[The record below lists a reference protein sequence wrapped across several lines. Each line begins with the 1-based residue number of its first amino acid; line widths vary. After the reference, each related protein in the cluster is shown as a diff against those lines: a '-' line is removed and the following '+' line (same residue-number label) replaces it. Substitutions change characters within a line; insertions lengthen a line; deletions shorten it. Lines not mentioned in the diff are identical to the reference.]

1 MCSVVDAQNKVR
13 EIRSGG
19 IQIIKGE
26 DTPPAPK
33 PVRVVFWTNQK
44 TQGSIRI
51 YVNNRY
57 VGKITRSY
65 SSAPSCGAAG
75 CVTVTLSGKGNSWY
89 GKAEDGTIWTSSL
102 TSLVA
107 GCNRIRLYSTGSPQR
122 VSSDRSGSRAHVAET
137 PMHRENEPTFEQQL
151 VGNMLDNI
159 DAERIGKSMGNQLSH
174 ISAVKGWNS
183 YTNRIDLALGYG
195 LSFGGLGARLSYQAP
210 AVFGISVG
218 AGYNMSYDPNVGNVK
233 KILWNAGI
241 QMWLTDHFNLAMHVG
256 PRYFKKLKMTEAGLS
271 LMVNYQ
277 HSIYRRLGVMA
288 GLGYSLSLEEP
299 EKNVKSAFEWNVG
312 LVFRLFED

>member
-1 MCSVVDAQNKVR
+1 MKKLLLLLAFLTVCSVVDAQNKVR

-89 GKAEDGTIWTSSL
+89 GKAEDGTIWTSSR

-107 GCNRIRLYSTGSPQR
+107 GC
-122 VSSDRSGSRAHVAET
+122 
-137 PMHRENEPTFEQQL
+137 
-151 VGNMLDNI
+151 
-159 DAERIGKSMGNQLSH
+159 
-174 ISAVKGWNS
+174 
-183 YTNRIDLALGYG
+183 
-195 LSFGGLGARLSYQAP
+195 
-210 AVFGISVG
+210 
-218 AGYNMSYDPNVGNVK
+218 
-233 KILWNAGI
+233 
-241 QMWLTDHFNLAMHVG
+241 TDVRTAAC
-256 PRYFKKLKMTEAGLS
+256 R
-271 LMVNYQ
+271 
-277 HSIYRRLGVMA
+277 
-288 GLGYSLSLEEP
+288 
-299 EKNVKSAFEWNVG
+299 
-312 LVFRLFED
+312 